1 MAPPRGR
8 GGPPRGRGGG
18 PNRGRGGGR
27 GMQIHNLPESW
38 RMILIRLILKVVP
51 LREDGGALLAVGEA
65 KVCLGSRWK
74 WRDNKGH

>member
-1 MAPPRGR
+1 
-8 GGPPRGRGGG
+8 
-18 PNRGRGGGR
+18 
-27 GMQIHNLPESW
+27 MQIHNLPESW